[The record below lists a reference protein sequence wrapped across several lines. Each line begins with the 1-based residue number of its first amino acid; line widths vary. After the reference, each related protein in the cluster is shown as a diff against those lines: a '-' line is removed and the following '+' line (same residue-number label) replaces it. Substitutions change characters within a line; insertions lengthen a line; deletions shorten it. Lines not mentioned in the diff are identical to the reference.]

1 MQIHEL
7 PAYEVIEEREIPD
20 LSSKGCILRHKK
32 SGARIA
38 AILNDDTN
46 KVFYIGFRTPPEDE
60 TGVPH
65 IIEHTTLCGS
75 EKFPLKDP
83 FVELVKGSLNT
94 FLNAMTYPDK
104 TVYPLAS
111 YNDKDFKNL
120 MDVYLDA
127 VFHPNIVH
135 YKEIFRQEGW
145 HYELEDK
152 DAPLGI
158 NGVVY
163 NEMKGAYSS
172 PDEILQ
178 TEISRS
184 LFPDNTYSRNS
195 GGDPK
200 QIPKLTYEDYLAFYH
215 TYYHPSNAYIYF
227 YGDMDLAERL
237 DWLDR
242 EYLCHYDRAD
252 VDSAI
257 PLQKPFD
264 KIRRVSVPYPVSSGD
279 ATENKTY
286 LSYNK
291 VVGTVLDEKLYQAF
305 DVLDY
310 ALISAPGAPVKQALL
325 DAGIGQD
332 IYGSYESGILQPIFS
347 FVAKNANAAE
357 EERFVSVIEE
367 TLQKLVKE
375 GLNRKS
381 LLAGINSAEFRFR
394 EADFGHYPKGLLYGL
409 QCLDSWLFDEERPFL
424 HLECLDTFAF
434 LKKEME
440 NGYFENLIQT
450 YLLDNTHGSIVTVV
464 PEPGLTIRQE
474 EALAAELAAYK
485 AGLSEAE
492 IDHLVEETA
501 ALKAYQ
507 EEPSTEEDLKK
518 LPMLK
523 RGDIKREALEFSN
536 IEEEADGLAVVRHDV
551 FTNGIDYI
559 SLFFDAEDV
568 PQEEIGCMSFL
579 RAVLGYVDTES
590 YRYSELSNEINIV
603 TGGIGSNVSVFPNVR
618 HPGKNAVKYEVRLKV
633 LEENLEDAMKLV
645 DEILRTSRL
654 TDTKRLS
661 EILAQGKSRLEVGL
675 SSSGNVVSAL
685 RGMSYF
691 SNYAYYQDAVSGIE
705 YYRSVCRLEEQ
716 LKKDPKGLTGRLQE
730 LCRQIFTTKRLTIG
744 FTGTKEAYEKAA
756 PVLARYLKRLPEDGV
771 HKEIPVIALSQK
783 NEGFTDASQ
792 IQYVSR
798 SGNFARNGYRYTGT
812 LRILKMILSYDYLW
826 INLRVKGGAYGCMS
840 NFMRTGESYF
850 VSYRDPNL
858 GKTNA
863 VYEGIPEYLRNFSPD
878 ERDMTKYIIGTFSN
892 LDTPLYPEGK
902 GSRSMIAY
910 FEGLTYEEAQQER
923 DEILAAQAGDIR
935 ALADLIETVLEEDNF
950 CVIGNENAIQNEAG
964 LFKKIEKLYQSGES

>member
-7 PAYEVIEEREIPD
+7 SAYEIIEERKISD
-20 LSSKGCILRHKK
+20 ISSIGYILRHKK
-32 SGARIA
+32 SGARIT
-38 AILNDDTN
+38 IISNDDNN

-135 YKEIFRQEGW
+135 YEEIFRQEGW

-152 DAPLGI
+152 DAPLNI

-184 LFPDNTYSRNS
+184 LFPDNTYSKNS

-200 QIPKLTYEDYLAFYH
+200 HIPQLTYEDYLAFYR
-215 TYYHPSNAYIYF
+215 TYYHPSNSYIYL
-227 YGDMDLAERL
+227 YGDMDAAERL
-237 DWLDR
+237 DWLDK
-242 EYLCHYDRAD
+242 EYLCHYDCAE
-252 VDSAI
+252 VDSEI

-264 KIRRVSVPYPVSSGD
+264 EVKQVTVNYPVSSDD

-291 VVGTVLDEKLYQAF
+291 VIGTVMDEKLYQAF
-305 DVLDY
+305 DILDY

-332 IYGSYESGILQPIFS
+332 VYGSYESGILQPVFS
-347 FVAKNANAAE
+347 FVAKNANTGDQ
-357 EERFVSVIEE
+357 ERFVTVIED
-367 TLQKLVKE
+367 TLKKIVKE

-409 QCLDSWLFDEERPFL
+409 QCLDSWLVDDNRPFL

-440 NGYFENLIQT
+440 SGYFEKLIQT

-464 PEPGLTIRQE
+464 PEPGLTTKEE

-485 AGLSEAE
+485 AKLTEAE

-501 ALKAYQ
+501 HLKAYQ
-507 EEPSTEEDLKK
+507 DEPSSEEDLKK
-518 LPMLK
+518 LPMLTRK
-523 RGDIKREALEFSN
+523 DIKREALLFSN
-536 IEEEADGLAVVRHDV
+536 IEEELDGLSVVRHDV

-568 PQEEIGCMSFL
+568 SQEDIGYMGSL
-579 RAVLGYVDTES
+579 RAILGFVDTES
-590 YRYSELSNEINIV
+590 YNYADLSNAINIE
-603 TGGIGSNVSVFPNVR
+603 TGGIISNVSVFPNVK
-618 HPGKNAVKYEVRLKV
+618 HPGKNAVKYEVRIKV
-633 LEENLEDAMKLV
+633 LEDNLEEAMKLV
-645 DEILRTSRL
+645 DEILRTSKL
-654 TDTKRLS
+654 TDTKRLA
-661 EILAQGKSRLEVGL
+661 EILAQGKSRLEVAL
-675 SSSGNVVSAL
+675 SSSGHVVSAM

-691 SNYAYYQDAVSGIE
+691 SNYAFYQDSVSGIG
-705 YYRSVCRLEEQ
+705 YYRSICEMVDL
-716 LKKDPKGLTGRLQE
+716 LKKDPQALIDRLQAVCGQ
-730 LCRQIFTTKRLTIG
+730 LFTTARLTIG
-744 FTGTKEAYEKAA
+744 FTGKEEAYQKAA
-756 PVLARYLKRLPEDGV
+756 PVLAEYLNRLP
-771 HKEIPVIALSQK
+771 KESVRKELPVFTLSQK

-798 SGNFARNGYRYTGT
+798 SGNFVEHGYQYTGM

-826 INLRVKGGAYGCMS
+826 MNIRVKGGAYGCMS
-840 NFMRTGESYF
+840 SFMRTGETYF

-858 GKTNA
+858 AKTNA

-902 GSRSMIAY
+902 GARSMIAY
-910 FEGLTYEEAQQER
+910 FEELDYEEVQKER
-923 DEILAAQAGDIR
+923 DEILAANAEDIR
-935 ALADLIETVLEEDNF
+935 ALADLIETVLEADNI
-950 CVIGNENAIQNEAG
+950 CVIGNENAIQSEAG
-964 LFKKIEKLYQSGES
+964 LFKNIEKLY